1 MRKQS
6 AIKNYGLLID
16 RNYRLIKQSYLKTF
30 KEVGVDIT
38 TEQWVVLDNLC
49 REDGLSQN
57 ELAAVSFKNPPT
69 LSRIIDLLVK
79 KNWLERRQSPD
90 DKRSWLIFL
99 KDEGRATHKQL
110 SPHVKK
116 LRAQGWEGLSE
127 EDFVRFLEIMDRVY
141 GNFSE

>member
-16 RNYRLIKQSYLKTF
+16 RNYRLIKQNYLKTF

-38 TEQWVVLDNLC
+38 TEQWVVIDNLQ
-49 REDGLSQN
+49 RQDGLSQN
-57 ELAAVSFKNPPT
+57 ELATVSFKNAPT

-79 KNWLERRQSPD
+79 KNWLERRKSPE

-99 KDEGRATHKQL
+99 TEEGRAVHAEL
-110 SPHVKK
+110 MPHVKK
-116 LRAQGWEGLSE
+116 LRAKGWEGLSDD
-127 EDFVRFLEIMDRVY
+127 DFARFSEIMDMVY

>member
-6 AIKNYGLLID
+6 AVKNYGLLID

-30 KEVGVDIT
+30 KELGVDIT

-49 REDGLSQN
+49 RQDGLSQN

-79 KNWLERRQSPD
+79 KNWLERRQSPE

-99 KDEGRATHKQL
+99 KDEGRAVHKQL

-116 LRAQGWEGLSE
+116 LRAQGWKGLSD
-127 EDFVRFLEIMDRVY
+127 EDFARFAEIMELVY
-141 GNFSE
+141 GNFKE

>member
-16 RNYRLIKQSYLKTF
+16 RNYRLIKQNYLKTF

-38 TEQWVVLDNLC
+38 PEQWVVLDNLC

-57 ELAAVSFKNPPT
+57 ELAAVSFKNAPT

-79 KNWLERRQSPD
+79 K
-90 DKRSWLIFL
+90 I
-99 KDEGRATHKQL
+99 G
-110 SPHVKK
+110 
-116 LRAQGWEGLSE
+116 
-127 EDFVRFLEIMDRVY
+127 
-141 GNFSE
+141 

>member
-6 AIKNYGLLID
+6 TIKNYGLLID
-16 RNYRLIKQSYLKTF
+16 RNYRLIKQNYLKTF

-57 ELAAVSFKNPPT
+57 ELAAVSFKNAPT

-79 KNWLERRQSPD
+79 KNWLERRKSPE

-99 KDEGRATHKQL
+99 KNEE
-110 SPHVKK
+110 K
-116 LRAQGWEGLSE
+116 LYREV
-127 EDFVRFLEIMDRVY
+127 F
-141 GNFSE
+141 